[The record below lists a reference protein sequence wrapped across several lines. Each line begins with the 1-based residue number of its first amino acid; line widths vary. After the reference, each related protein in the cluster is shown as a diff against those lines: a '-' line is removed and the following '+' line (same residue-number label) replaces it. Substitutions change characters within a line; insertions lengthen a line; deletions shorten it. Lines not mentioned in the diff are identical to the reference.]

1 MEPGRPGSREA
12 AMPLVK
18 LAGTGLPAGGQ
29 KACSETLAAA
39 GGNPIA
45 DAAGA
50 GCPGQ
55 DAHAAEP
62 PFVQEGP

>member
-1 MEPGRPGSREA
+1 
-12 AMPLVK
+12 MPLVK
-18 LAGTGLPAGGQ
+18 LAGTGVPAGGQ
-29 KACSETLAAA
+29 EAYSETLAAA

-50 GCPGQ
+50 GCPGKTV
-55 DAHAAEP
+55 HAAEP